1 MPYQDP
7 TPEMAEQFNREVAA
21 SNRLMKLGLA
31 GGGVLLAGGI
41 GLVLRTAI
49 TRRRARRT

>member
-1 MPYQDP
+1 MPYPDP

-21 SNRLMKLGLA
+21 SNRLIKLGLA
-31 GGGVLLAGGI
+31 GGGLLLVGGI
-41 GLVLRTAI
+41 ALVVRTAI